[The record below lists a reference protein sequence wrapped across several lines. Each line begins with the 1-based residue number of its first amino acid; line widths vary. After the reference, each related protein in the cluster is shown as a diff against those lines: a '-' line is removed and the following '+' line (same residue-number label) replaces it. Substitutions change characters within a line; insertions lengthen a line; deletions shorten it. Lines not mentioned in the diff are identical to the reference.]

1 MLFCIFLGKALAVVA
16 VSTVGGVDAGMRG
29 GGFEEESCFVESTY
43 YEGGKGIICDL
54 VPFA

>member
-1 MLFCIFLGKALAVVA
+1 MGKALAVVA

-43 YEGGKGIICDL
+43 YEGGKGIICDALRDL